1 MNSRKFADRVV
12 IVTASSSGIGR
23 ATALAFGREGAR
35 VVVACRR
42 HQEGEETVRQIE
54 ASGGTARF
62 IRTDVSRAADVA
74 TLVRETVEHFGR
86 LDFAF
91 NNAGV
96 AEAPMAFSDQ
106 TEDAFDAVMNV
117 TVKGTWLCMRAEAP
131 AILRSGGGAIVNM
144 ASIAA
149 VVGSQGAPIYA
160 AAKHAVV
167 GLTKSA
173 ALEYAKRGLRV
184 NAVCPGVIETPSIEQ
199 YCVQS
204 PALKARLL
212 SAHPAGRFGTPEE
225 VAAAVLWLCSPETG
239 FMTGHSLVIDG
250 GYTIQ

>member
-1 MNSRKFADRVV
+1 MSKNKFSGKVV
-12 IVTASSSGIGR
+12 IVTASSSGIGK
-23 ATALAFGREGAR
+23 ATALAFAREGAR

-42 HQEGEETVRQIE
+42 RREGEETIRQIE
-54 ASGGTARF
+54 ASGGAARF

-74 TLVRETVEHFGR
+74 AMVSETVKHFGR

-91 NNAGV
+91 NNAGL
-96 AEAPMAFSDQ
+96 AEAPVAFSDQ

-149 VVGSQGAPIYA
+149 VVGSQGAPIYS
-160 AAKHAVV
+160 AAKHAVI

-173 ALEYAKRGLRV
+173 ALEYAKLGLRV
-184 NAVCPGVIETPSIEQ
+184 NSVCPGVIETPSIEQ
-199 YCVQS
+199 YLVQS
-204 PALKARLL
+204 PALKAQLL
-212 SAHPAGRFGTPEE
+212 AAHPAGRFGTPEE
-225 VAAAVLWLCSPETG
+225 VAAAVVWLCSPETT